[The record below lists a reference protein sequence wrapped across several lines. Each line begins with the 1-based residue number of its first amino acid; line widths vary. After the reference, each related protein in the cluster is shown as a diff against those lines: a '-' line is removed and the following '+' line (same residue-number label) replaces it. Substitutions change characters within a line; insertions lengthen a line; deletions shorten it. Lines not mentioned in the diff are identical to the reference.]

1 MSIYKLPAILKKNA
15 MKNIFIL
22 FLTLCFQSI
31 YSQKVN
37 LVGIAQT
44 SENRGYVM
52 IVLNDTLKKLPKN
65 FSDSLYQKM
74 WKNKDIICH
83 SDENGNF
90 SINADL
96 KDSLVFSRDRY
107 ISQTHKVSNIFS
119 KKDSL
124 NVILEPIPCIKYVP
138 CNETNPEQYIF
149 IGEKIDVSPG
159 SIPNYCNMI
168 SMDSK
173 SKSKYKILKKFTHN
187 LNFDTIDF
195 VSYDHFSKV
204 KYDEFQNVLL
214 FVGKYCDSLIHQKY
228 QYQPVYK
235 MKNGKWASPVFEEYD
250 STKRKSEKQPHK
262 VKMAEPITISRY
274 NSYRKL
280 EEIYKEPYFEIKN
293 GKVYMLY
300 GFYPEDL
307 IKN

>member
-1 MSIYKLPAILKKNA
+1 MN
-15 MKNIFIL
+15 NIFI
-22 FLTLCFQSI
+22 FILTLCFQSI

-65 FSDSLYQKM
+65 FSDSLFQKM

-83 SDENGNF
+83 SDGNGNF
-90 SINADL
+90 SIIADL
-96 KDSLVFSRDRY
+96 KDSLVFSRNRY
-107 ISQTHKVSNIFS
+107 ISQTHKVSNLFS
-119 KKDSL
+119 KKDSI
-124 NVILEPIPCIKYVP
+124 NVILEPIPCIEYVP
-138 CNETNPEQYIF
+138 CNETNPEKYIF

-159 SIPNYCNMI
+159 SEPNYCNVI

-173 SKSKYKILKKFTHN
+173 SKSKYKILKKFTQN

-235 MKNGKWASPVFEEYD
+235 MENGKWASPIFEEYD
-250 STKRKSEKQPHK
+250 STKRKSDKQPHK

-307 IKN
+307 IKDNEEKNSR